1 VPAGAR
7 LSHGTELSPGTW
19 QVATADLQAG
29 RVSVHPAQ
37 HSDADFTLT
46 IKATLIDAGNGT
58 SVSRQVT
65 GTHAVTV
72 TAVADAPQLTAR
84 DATGQEDTPVA
95 LDISASL
102 TDADGSEVLSVTI
115 GNLPQSA
122 RLSAGLDNGNGTW
135 TLTPAQL
142 NGLKLIPGPDWS
154 GTATLSVQ
162 AHAREASNGK
172 TATSEATLKVEVEAV
187 ADAPRVEAKDV
198 TGREDTAI
206 PLDLSAALVDADGS
220 ETIVVSI
227 LGIPDGFT
235 LSAGTPCG
243 DGEWHVPA
251 GDLQGLKLTPLANW
265 NGTLNLTVEAVST
278 EIGSASSATASKS
291 FTVTIDPVNDAPELI
306 LTAAEHAASGARQVD
321 AVGTVQ
327 ADDIDSAQLGG
338 AVITLSGAQPGDRL
352 DLEGF
357 TLHSVNGRTMI
368 GDTGIELVTGAYAG
382 ETGTLTLSGHAS
394 PDTYAAVLQ
403 SLMLESGA
411 PSGLTAGTR
420 SLGVVLFD
428 SEGAASTRQSVDV
441 VVDEAEPAPPQGQG
455 FETMQSGTGS
465 EIILLMA
472 DDEAEMNHA
481 ASAAWTEQIDGD
493 PSANPSDPMTAF
505 DQPTADNIQA
515 IDDLQVDASRMNW
528 S

>member
-1 VPAGAR
+1 
-7 LSHGTELSPGTW
+7 
-19 QVATADLQAG
+19 
-29 RVSVHPAQ
+29 
-37 HSDADFTLT
+37 
-46 IKATLIDAGNGT
+46 
-58 SVSRQVT
+58 
-65 GTHAVTV
+65 VTV
-72 TAVADAPQLTAR
+72 TAVADAPQVAAQ
-84 DATGQEDTPVA
+84 DVTGQEDTPVA
-95 LDISASL
+95 LDISACF

-142 NGLKLIPGPDWS
+142 NGLKLLPGPEWS
-154 GTATLSVQ
+154 GTAILSVQ
-162 AHAREASNGK
+162 AHAREVSNGK

-187 ADAPRVEAKDV
+187 ADAPRMQAGNV

-206 PLDLSAALVDADGS
+206 PLDLSASLIDTDGS
-220 ETIVVSI
+220 ETMVVNI
-227 LGIPDGFT
+227 LGIPEGFT
-235 LSAGTPCG
+235 LSAGTALG
-243 DGEWHVPA
+243 EGEWRVPV
-251 GDLQGLKLTPLANW
+251 GDLQGLKLTPPANW
-265 NGTLNLTVEAVST
+265 NGTLNLTVQATST
-278 EIGSASSATASKS
+278 EAGSGGSATSSKP

-306 LTAAEHAASGARQVD
+306 LTAAEHAESGARQAD
-321 AVGTVQ
+321 AIGTAQ

-357 TLHSVNGRTMI
+357 TLHSENGRTMI
-368 GDTGIELVTGAYAG
+368 GDTGIELVMGAYAG
-382 ETGTLTLSGHAS
+382 DTGTLTLSGHAS

-403 SLMLESGA
+403 SLMLESDDQ
-411 PSGLTAGTR
+411 SGLTTGTR

-428 SEGAASTRQSVDV
+428 SEGAASTQQSVDV

-455 FETMQSGTGS
+455 FETVQNGTGS

-493 PSANPSDPMTAF
+493 PSANSSDPMNAF